1 MSKSLS
7 IQNRR
12 ARADYFIDDEIEAG
26 LILKGT
32 EVKSL
37 REGKANI
44 QDAFA
49 APKEGGLWLM
59 NSYIAEYEGGNR
71 FNHESRR
78 PRQLLLHK
86 REISKLLG
94 KVKAKG
100 YTIVPLTMYFNAR
113 GIAKVLI
120 GLARGKRE
128 FEKRD
133 TIKTREW
140 NREKQRIMKNN
151 Q

>member
-1 MSKSLS
+1 MANELS
-7 IQNRR
+7 ILNRR
-12 ARADYFIDDEIEAG
+12 ARADYFIDEEIEAG
-26 LILKGT
+26 LILVGT

-37 REGKANI
+37 RQGKANI

-49 APKEGGLWLM
+49 GPKDGGLWLM
-59 NSYIAEYEGGNR
+59 NSYIAEYNGGNR

-86 REISKLLG
+86 REINKLLG
-94 KVKAKG
+94 KVKTKG
-100 YTIVPLTMYFNAR
+100 FTIVPLSMYFNSR
-113 GIAKVLI
+113 GLAKVLL

-128 FEKRD
+128 FEKRE

-140 NREKQRIMKNN
+140 NREKERLMKNN
-151 Q
+151 